1 MKSFNSSSI
10 EDYLKAIF
18 ELGEKDIKT
27 QDIANYFDFSP
38 ASVTGMLKKL
48 SKLNLVTYKKY
59 YGVSLTTQGR
69 LMALETI
76 RHHRLIETYLIQA
89 LGYEWHEVHD
99 EADRLEH
106 VISEEFEERI
116 SKIIGNPS
124 YDPHGDPIPRKNGTM
139 PRLLGKPLTSFTVGA
154 NIVLTRIT
162 KQDSEILQYLAKN
175 KLMPGEAFLI
185 EARAPFDGPLTLNQG
200 TKSIAIAHS
209 LASSIYAEQVAN

>member
-1 MKSFNSSSI
+1 MKSFTTSSI

-18 ELGEKDIKT
+18 ELGENDVKT
-27 QDIANYFDFSP
+27 KDIANYFDFSP
-38 ASVTGMLKKL
+38 ASVTGMLRKL
-48 SKLNLVTYKKY
+48 SKLNLVSYKKY

-106 VISEEFEERI
+106 VISEDFEERI
-116 SKIIGNPS
+116 ANLLGHPS
-124 YDPHGDPIPRKNGTM
+124 YDPHGDPIPHKNGTI
-139 PRLLGKPLTSFTVGA
+139 PRLLGKPLTSFKVGA

-162 KQDSEILQYLAKN
+162 KQDSDILQYLAEQ
-175 KLMPGEAFLI
+175 KLMPGNAFII

-200 TKSIAIAHS
+200 AKPIAIAHS
-209 LASSIYAEQVAN
+209 LAKSIYAEAVTN

>member
-1 MKSFNSSSI
+1 MKNPISSAV

-27 QDIANYFDFSP
+27 QDLADSLKFSP

-48 SKLNLVTYKKY
+48 SKLNLVSYKKY

-76 RHHRLIETYLIQA
+76 RHHRLIETYLMQA

-106 VISEEFEERI
+106 VISENFEERI
-116 SKIIGNPS
+116 AKLLGNPS
-124 YDPHGDPIPRKNGTM
+124 YDPHGDPIPCKDGIM
-139 PRLLGKPLTSFTVGA
+139 PQLLGQPLVDFAVGT
-154 NIVLTRIT
+154 NIKLTRII
-162 KQDSEILQYLAKN
+162 KQDSEVLIYLAENDLK
-175 KLMPGEAFLI
+175 PGGVFTI
-185 EARAPFDGPLTLNQG
+185 EARAPFNGPLTLNKGKKPIPLSYQ
-200 TKSIAIAHS
+200 
-209 LASSIYAEQVAN
+209 LAKAIYAQATI

>member
-1 MKSFNSSSI
+1 MKTFNSSSI

-18 ELGEKDIKT
+18 ELGENDIKT
-27 QDIANYFDFSP
+27 QEIADFLNFSP

-59 YGVSLTTQGR
+59 YGVSLTSDGR

-76 RHHRLIETYLIQA
+76 RHHRLIESYLIHA

-106 VISEEFEERI
+106 VISEDFEERI
-116 SKIIGNPS
+116 AKIIGNPS

-139 PRLLGKPLTSFTVGA
+139 PELLGKPLTSFKVGA
-154 NIVLTRIT
+154 KIILTRIT
-162 KQDSEILQYLAKN
+162 KQDSELLQYLAKN
-175 KLMPGEAFLI
+175 NLMPGEAFLI
-185 EARAPFDGPLTLNQG
+185 EARAPFDGPLTLNRG
-200 TKSIAIAHS
+200 AKSIAIAHS
-209 LASSIYAEQVAN
+209 LANSIFAETVAS